1 MLLFVL
7 AYIGGVL
14 TIASPC
20 ILPVLPFVFARAD
33 QPFLRRGLP
42 MLLGMAATFAIIATL
57 AAVGGGW
64 AVQANEY
71 GRYAAIALLALFG
84 VTLLFPE
91 LSDRLTRPLVAVGGR
106 LSESADRNEH
116 AGGVWPSLLR
126 GVWPSLLLGVA
137 TGLLWAPCAGPV
149 LGLIL
154 TGAALEGANVQTT
167 LLLLAYAAGAATS
180 LALALLVGGRVF
192 AAMKRSLGA
201 GEWVRRGLGAAV
213 LVAVVAIAFGVDT
226 GFLTQVS
233 LANTASLEQS
243 LVDRFRPAGG
253 RVDAK
258 PQSSTVMAG
267 GAMMSANPSM
277 AMSAKPQSM
286 AMSADPGGRQGGEAS
301 SSTVMAGGAMMSANP
316 SMAMTAKPRSMA
328 MSADPGG
335 RQGGDASSST
345 VMAGGAMMSANPSMA
360 ITAKPQSMAMSAD
373 PGAMMKAAPAAASEN
388 LPVEGALPSLSGA
401 VEWLNSPPLT
411 AESLK
416 GKVVLV
422 DFWTYSCINCLRSI
436 PYVRAWAQ
444 KYKDQGLVVIGV
456 HAPEFPFEKNI
467 DNVKN
472 AVARLK
478 IDYPVAIDNDYA
490 IWRAFSN
497 EYWPADYFID
507 AEGRIRHH
515 FFGEGDYAQSEI
527 AIQELLAEAG
537 KRDLP
542 ASVVA
547 VNATGAEAASD
558 EPDVKSP
565 ETYIGYTR
573 AENFASPG
581 GAVSDATHD
590 YSLADLELNHWG
602 LAGDWKVGGEYATL
616 AKKDGAISFRFHARD
631 LHLVLGPGAD
641 GAPVRFRVTV
651 DGAAPG
657 ESHGADVNADGEGV
671 VTENRLYQLVRQTGP
686 IVDRTFTIQFLDPDV
701 QAYAFTFG

>member
-1 MLLFVL
+1 MLLFIL
-7 AYIGGVL
+7 AYFGGVL

-42 MLLGMAATFAIIATL
+42 MLIGMAATFAIIATL

-64 AVQANEY
+64 AVEANEY
-71 GRYAAIALLALFG
+71 GRYAAIALLAVFG

-91 LSDRLTRPLVAVGGR
+91 LSDRLTRPLVALGGS

-116 AGGVWPSLLR
+116 GG

-154 TGAALEGANVQTT
+154 TGAALEGANVHTT

-192 AAMKRSLGA
+192 AAMKQSLGA

-233 LANTASLEQS
+233 LANTASLEQG
-243 LVDRFRPAGG
+243 LVDSFRPAGG
-253 RVDAK
+253 RVDAT
-258 PQSSTVMAG
+258 PAATAVMAGG

-277 AMSAKPQSM
+277 MMSANAPAM
-286 AMSADPGGRQGGEAS
+286 AMKGTPPGKEAEPS
-301 SSTVMAGGAMMSANP
+301 SSVVMAGGGAMMSANP
-316 SMAMTAKPRSMA
+316 PTMAMN
-328 MSADPGG
+328 
-335 RQGGDASSST
+335 
-345 VMAGGAMMSANPSMA
+345 ANPA
-360 ITAKPQSMAMSAD
+360 AT
-373 PGAMMKAAPAAASEN
+373 MKAAQAAAPEA
-388 LPVEGALPSLSGA
+388 LPVEGVLPSLSGA

-411 AESLK
+411 AEALK

-436 PYVRAWAQ
+436 PYVRAWAE

-456 HAPEFPFEKNI
+456 HAPEFPFEKSI
-467 DNVKN
+467 DNVKQ

-490 IWRAFSN
+490 IWRAFNN

-507 AEGRIRHH
+507 AAGKIRHH
-515 FFGEGDYAQSEI
+515 YFGEGDYAESEKV
-527 AIQELLAEAG
+527 IQELLAEAG
-537 KRDLP
+537 DRS
-542 ASVVA
+542 ASAGVVT
-547 VNATGAEAASD
+547 VSATGAEAAAD
-558 EPDVKSP
+558 EADVKSP
-565 ETYIGYTR
+565 ETYLGYVR
-573 AENFASPG
+573 SENFASPG
-581 GAVSDATHD
+581 GAVSGAPHV
-590 YSLADLELNHWG
+590 YSPGNLKLNDWG
-602 LAGDWKVGGEYATL
+602 LAGDWTVGGQVATL
-616 AKKDGAISFRFHARD
+616 GGKDGAISYRFHARD
-631 LHLVLGPGAD
+631 LHLVLGPGA
-641 GAPVRFRVTV
+641 GGKPVRFRVTI
-651 DGAAPG
+651 DGLAPG

-671 VTENRLYQLVRQTGP
+671 VTENRLYQLVRQSGP
-686 IVDRTFTIQFLDPDV
+686 IMDRTFTIQFLDPDV

>member
-1 MLLFVL
+1 MFLFLL

-14 TIASPC
+14 TILSPC

-42 MLLGMAATFAIIATL
+42 LLLGMAATFAVIATL

-91 LSDRLTRPLVAVGGR
+91 LSDRLTRPLVALGGR

-116 AGGVWPSLLR
+116 AGS
-126 GVWPSLLLGVA
+126 VWPSLLLGVA

-154 TGAALEGANVQTT
+154 TGAALQGANVQTT

-201 GEWVRRGLGAAV
+201 GEWIRRGLGAAV
-213 LVAVVAIAFGVDT
+213 LVAVVAIALGLDT
-226 GFLTQVS
+226 GFLTQIS

-243 LVDRFRPAGG
+243 LVDRFHPAGG
-253 RVDAK
+253 RVDAT
-258 PQSSTVMAG
+258 PSSSVVMAGGGAMMMSGNAPTMAMNADPAGKGGAEPPSSVVTPGG
-267 GAMMSANPSM
+267 GAMMSANAPTM
-277 AMSAKPQSM
+277 AMN
-286 AMSADPGGRQGGEAS
+286 
-301 SSTVMAGGAMMSANP
+301 ANP
-316 SMAMTAKPRSMA
+316 A
-328 MSADPGG
+328 
-335 RQGGDASSST
+335 
-345 VMAGGAMMSANPSMA
+345 
-360 ITAKPQSMAMSAD
+360 
-373 PGAMMKAAPAAASEN
+373 AMMKAASAGAAEN
-388 LPVEGALPSLSGA
+388 LPVEGMLPPLLGA
-401 VEWLNSPPLT
+401 VQWLNSPPLT

-436 PYVRAWAQ
+436 PYVRAWAE

-467 DNVKN
+467 DNVKS

-490 IWRAFSN
+490 IWRAFNN

-515 FFGEGDYAQSEI
+515 YFGEGDYAESEKV
-527 AIQELLAEAG
+527 IQQLLAEAG
-537 KRDLP
+537 KGNLP
-542 ASVVA
+542 ANVVSVS
-547 VNATGAEAASD
+547 ATGAEAASD
-558 EPDVKSP
+558 EADVKSP
-565 ETYIGYTR
+565 ETYIGYMR

-581 GAVSDATHD
+581 GAVSDAAHD
-590 YSLADLELNHWG
+590 YSVADLKLNDWG
-602 LAGDWKVGGEYATL
+602 LAGAWTVGAQYATL
-616 AKKDGAISFRFHARD
+616 DKKDGAISYRFHARD

-641 GAPVRFRVTV
+641 GAPVHFRVTI

-657 ESHGADVNADGEGV
+657 ESHGADVDANGEGV

-686 IVDRTFTIQFLDPDV
+686 IVDRTFTIEFLDPDV